1 MKKSIN
7 PSKTISDRPVASST
21 ASSSES
27 AGGKSSGGK
36 SSGSK
41 SSGGVRFPLLFG
53 RSNYMW
59 MLIGL
64 TLIVAGNILMI
75 GNEDIYSFTK
85 ITLAPIV
92 IMAGFLVEIYAI
104 MHRPASRS

>member
-21 ASSSES
+21 ASSSV
-27 AGGKSSGGK
+27 SSGGK
-36 SSGSK
+36 SSGGK

-64 TLIVAGNILMI
+64 ALIVVGNVLMI

-92 IMAGFLVEIYAI
+92 IMLGFLVEIYAI
-104 MHRPASRS
+104 MYRPASRP

>member
-27 AGGKSSGGK
+27 AGGKSSGG
-36 SSGSK
+36 K

>member
-1 MKKSIN
+1 MSKSK
-7 PSKTISDRPVASST
+7 PFKPDLSKSKTGAPAAAGAAARDRAKP
-21 ASSSES
+21 
-27 AGGKSSGGK
+27 SGT
-36 SSGSK
+36 
-41 SSGGVRFPLLFG
+41 FNYPLLFG
-53 RSNYMW
+53 RSHYRW

-64 TLIVAGNILMI
+64 ALIVVGNVMMI

-104 MHRPASRS
+104 MHRPAARP

>member
-7 PSKTISDRPVASST
+7 PNKNN
-21 ASSSES
+21 S
-27 AGGKSSGGK
+27 AGSAASHAGKASGGI
-36 SSGSK
+36 
-41 SSGGVRFPLLFG
+41 RFPLLFG

-64 TLIVAGNILMI
+64 ALIVAGNVMMI

-92 IMAGFLVEIYAI
+92 IMSGFLLEIYAI
-104 MHRPASRS
+104 MHRPASRP